1 MRNHF
6 FTASFLQHHKQIVQ
20 LQQADVF
27 FGDGEL
33 LGQVLVLFQALFA
46 QQQLGGGGHQGMGG
60 DAKGQGPVMGDPA
73 GVGVLADLDGLL
85 VQDVHIH
92 PDVVIGLTGHL
103 GRMLFF
109 PWPPA

>member
-33 LGQVLVLFQALFA
+33 LGQILI
-46 QQQLGGGGHQGMGG
+46 
-60 DAKGQGPVMGDPA
+60 GQGPVMGDPA
-73 GVGVLADLDGLL
+73 GVGVLADLDVLH

-109 PWPPA
+109 PCLLYTSDAADE

>member
-33 LGQVLVLFQALFA
+33 LGQILVLFQALFA

-60 DAKGQGPVMGDPA
+60 DAKGQGPFLFPVDVGGGDALHAKYKPRGA
-73 GVGVLADLDGLL
+73 
-85 VQDVHIH
+85 
-92 PDVVIGLTGHL
+92 
-103 GRMLFF
+103 
-109 PWPPA
+109 